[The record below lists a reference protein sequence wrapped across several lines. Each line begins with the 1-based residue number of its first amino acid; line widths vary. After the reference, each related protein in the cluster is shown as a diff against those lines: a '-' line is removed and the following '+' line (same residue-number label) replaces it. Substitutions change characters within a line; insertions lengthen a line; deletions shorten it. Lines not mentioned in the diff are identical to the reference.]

1 MMRLNLKPAAAL
13 AAAAFLLLLILDLV
27 WPGHGVWLLIFGI
40 LVGLA
45 AAGMWWR
52 DRLLMLAASQPHAPR
67 PISSVSAY
75 GISGSS
81 LQISPPRDQK
91 GVPLSLVLAP
101 ISALSILL
109 FIGGALGSSDSQLVQ
124 EVELQQTEV
133 AAIDRS
139 RDAESPA
146 LQPTPPA
153 ATKST
158 SSASAQSAVT
168 SETQTQQDQA
178 PAPVRPIVVAAP
190 AAATADQQAQAA
202 APAPESI
209 RTVEYTVEEGD
220 TLYEIAVQHDA
231 TVEAIMDINGLDS
244 QSYIHPGDVLRIP
257 INDDES

>member
-1 MMRLNLKPAAAL
+1 MMRLSIKPAAAL
-13 AAAAFLLLLILDLV
+13 AAAAFLLLLILDLI
-27 WPGHGVWLLIFGI
+27 WPGHGVWLLVFGI

-52 DRLLMLAASQPHAPR
+52 DRLIMLAASQPQAPR

-75 GISGSS
+75 GISGAG
-81 LQISPPRDQK
+81 LQITPPRDQQ

-101 ISALSILL
+101 IAALSILL
-109 FIGGALGSSDSQLVQ
+109 FIGGAIGSSDSQLVQ

-139 RDAESPA
+139 RDGESTA
-146 LQPTPPA
+146 LQPSPPA
-153 ATKST
+153 TTT
-158 SSASAQSAVT
+158 SAPSASAQNAVA
-168 SETQTQQDQA
+168 SVAQTQQDQA
-178 PAPVRPIVVAAP
+178 PAPVRPIVVATP
-190 AAATADQQAQAA
+190 TAATAAQEAQAA
-202 APAPESI
+202 APVPESI